1 MFLLTVQVLNS
12 QSLEEIERS
21 TVEVDNVLDRARASD
36 SDTEKERLATQ
47 TLNIARS
54 LRYDGGI
61 IRSSMLLGEVSARA
75 GKTEQALQYYLEAEA
90 KVISTGNRVAQ
101 LSIQT
106 ALGDLFFKEK
116 LYENARR
123 YYHEVLVLQ
132 PNDYRIKEKI
142 ADACLLN
149 MQFDSAEYFY
159 KTLIFKYK
167 EEGNN
172 GRLVQIYQKLANA
185 YDQKGDAGKS
195 LYYYLPIEDLVERFG
210 TSQERGLLY
219 NNLGRQYA
227 ALRDFPKALEYFQ
240 KAELQ
245 CVYIT
250 CDYPEVMFANMGIA
264 LHNTGDTKKGIEY
277 LLKAQAILAARGDK
291 AALANIEHLM
301 ATVYFSNNDLYNALT
316 HNNESIRFAKETK
329 QFTVLADAYRTAAD
343 LYHDLYDFE
352 KAFEFYREYLNILD
366 SVRLEEQSRLQR
378 LNQQRTL
385 LASAE
390 GQIKFLITRQNIK
403 DLELSQERF
412 ERERLEL
419 LNKNLELETR
429 RSEDEVLLLQ
439 KQKEVDQAQLREQTL
454 QALRARQELRLA
466 AQNFDA
472 EKQQRIIAELRQQEK
487 IDSAQGLAR
496 EREVELLRRDKDIS
510 QLELDKQASFQ
521 RFAYGVGISLT
532 VILGLLAVMWWF
544 ARRASR
550 RLKGQNKRIQIQNR
564 EIEEERRKSDV
575 LLRNILPDEVAEEL
589 KTRGYATPHNYESA
603 TVVFTDFVNF
613 TQLSTQLTPKQL
625 IDELDAC
632 FLAFDEI
639 CDRHGLEKIKTIG
652 DAYMCAGGLPIPNET
667 HPFDAVRAAL
677 DMCDW
682 LKTRNRDNPNA
693 IFRYMRIGIHTGP
706 VVAGVIG
713 KNKFAYDIWGDAVN
727 LASRLEA
734 LGEPNRINISEE
746 TAEAVKGQFKVS
758 YRGKKEVHNKGLV
771 GMYFVEAE

>member
-1 MFLLTVQVLNS
+1 MS
-12 QSLEEIERS
+12 GQSLEEIERS
-21 TVEVDNVLDRARASD
+21 TFDVDNILERARASD
-36 SDTEKERLATQ
+36 SDSERERLATQ
-47 TLNIARS
+47 TLTMARS

-61 IRSSMLLGEVSARA
+61 IRSSLLLGEVCARA

-90 KVISTGNRVAQ
+90 KILSTGNRAAQ
-101 LSIQT
+101 LAVQN
-106 ALGDLFFKEK
+106 ALGDLFFQEK
-116 LYENARR
+116 LYTNARR
-123 YYHEVLVLQ
+123 YYREVLLVQ
-132 PNDYRIKEKI
+132 PNDFRIKEKI
-142 ADACLLN
+142 ADACLLD
-149 MQFDSAEYFY
+149 MRFDSAEYFY
-159 KTLIFKYK
+159 KELIVKFK
-167 EEGNN
+167 EDGNN
-172 GRLVQIYQKLANA
+172 PRLVQIYQKLANA
-185 YDQKGDAGKS
+185 YDQNGDAGKS

-227 ALRDFPKALEYFQ
+227 ALRDFPKALEYFR

-245 CVYIT
+245 CIYIT
-250 CDYPEVMFANMGIA
+250 CEYPEVMFANMGIA
-264 LHNTGDTKKGIEY
+264 LHNTGDSKQGIEY
-277 LLKAQAILAARGDK
+277 LLKAQAILAARNDK
-291 AALANIEHLM
+291 AALANLEHLM
-301 ATVYFSNNDLYNALT
+301 ATVYFSSNDLYNAIS
-316 HNNESIRFAKETK
+316 HNNEAIRFARETK
-329 QFTVLADAYRTAAD
+329 QFTVLSNAYKTAAD

-352 KAFEFYREYLNILD
+352 KAFEFYREYLNIID

-385 LASAE
+385 LAAAE

-472 EKQQRIIAELRQQEK
+472 EKQQRVIAALRQQEK

-496 EREVELLRRDKDIS
+496 EREVELLRRDKDIAK
-510 QLELDKQASFQ
+510 LELDKQANFQ
-521 RFAYGVGISLT
+521 RFAYGLGSLLL
-532 VILGLLAVMWWF
+532 VILGLLGAGWLF
-544 ARRASR
+544 SRRASR
-550 RLKGQNKRIQIQNR
+550 RLKGQNRKIQAQNK

-603 TVVFTDFVNF
+603 TVLFTDFVNF
-613 TQLSTQLTPKQL
+613 TSLSTKLTPKEL
-625 IDELDAC
+625 IDELDTC

-639 CDRHGLEKIKTIG
+639 CERHGLEKIKTIG

-667 HPFDAVRAAL
+667 HAGDAVRAAL
-677 DMCDW
+677 DMCAW
-682 LKTRNRDNPNA
+682 LEKRNADNANA
-693 IFRYMRIGIHTGP
+693 VFRYMRVGIHTGP

-727 LASRLEA
+727 LAARLEE
-734 LGEPNRINISEE
+734 LGEPNRVNISAE
-746 TAEAVKGQFKVS
+746 TAKAVKGSFEIIH
-758 YRGKKEVHNKGLV
+758 RGEKEVHNKGLV
-771 GMYFVEAE
+771 NMYFVEPKKN

>member
-1 MFLLTVQVLNS
+1 
-12 QSLEEIERS
+12 
-21 TVEVDNVLDRARASD
+21 
-36 SDTEKERLATQ
+36 
-47 TLNIARS
+47 
-54 LRYDGGI
+54 
-61 IRSSMLLGEVSARA
+61 
-75 GKTEQALQYYLEAEA
+75 
-90 KVISTGNRVAQ
+90 
-101 LSIQT
+101 
-106 ALGDLFFKEK
+106 
-116 LYENARR
+116 
-123 YYHEVLVLQ
+123 LQ

>member
-1 MFLLTVQVLNS
+1 M
-12 QSLEEIERS
+12 
-21 TVEVDNVLDRARASD
+21 
-36 SDTEKERLATQ
+36 
-47 TLNIARS
+47 ARS

-61 IRSSMLLGEVSARA
+61 IRSSLLLGEVCARA

-90 KVISTGNRVAQ
+90 KILSTGNRAAQ
-101 LSIQT
+101 LAVQN
-106 ALGDLFFKEK
+106 ALGDLFFQEK
-116 LYENARR
+116 LYTNARR
-123 YYHEVLVLQ
+123 YYREVLLVQ
-132 PNDYRIKEKI
+132 PNDFRIKEKI
-142 ADACLLN
+142 ADACLLD
-149 MQFDSAEYFY
+149 MRFDSAEYFY
-159 KTLIFKYK
+159 KELIVKFK
-167 EEGNN
+167 EDGNN
-172 GRLVQIYQKLANA
+172 PRLVQIYQKLANA
-185 YDQKGDAGKS
+185 YDQNGDAGKS

-227 ALRDFPKALEYFQ
+227 ALRDFPKALEYFR

-245 CVYIT
+245 CIYIT
-250 CDYPEVMFANMGIA
+250 CEYPEVMFANMGIA
-264 LHNTGDTKKGIEY
+264 LHNTGDSKQGIEY
-277 LLKAQAILAARGDK
+277 LLKAQAILAARNDK
-291 AALANIEHLM
+291 AALANLEHLM
-301 ATVYFSNNDLYNALT
+301 ATVYFSSNDLYNAIS
-316 HNNESIRFAKETK
+316 HNNEAIRFARETK
-329 QFTVLADAYRTAAD
+329 QFTVLSSAYKTAAD

-352 KAFEFYREYLNILD
+352 KAFEFYREYLNIID

-385 LASAE
+385 LAAAE

-472 EKQQRIIAELRQQEK
+472 EKQQRVIAALRQQEK

-496 EREVELLRRDKDIS
+496 EREVELLRRDKDIAK
-510 QLELDKQASFQ
+510 LELDKQANFQ
-521 RFAYGVGISLT
+521 RFAYGLGSLLL
-532 VILGLLAVMWWF
+532 VILGLLGAGWLF
-544 ARRASR
+544 SRRASR
-550 RLKGQNKRIQIQNR
+550 RLKGQNRKIQAQNK

-603 TVVFTDFVNF
+603 TVLFTDFVNF
-613 TQLSTQLTPKQL
+613 TSLSTKLTPKEL
-625 IDELDAC
+625 IDELDTC

-639 CDRHGLEKIKTIG
+639 CERHGLEKIKTIG

-667 HPFDAVRAAL
+667 HAGDAVRAAL
-677 DMCDW
+677 DMCAW
-682 LKTRNRDNPNA
+682 LEKRNADNANA
-693 IFRYMRIGIHTGP
+693 VFRYMRVGIHTGP

-727 LASRLEA
+727 LAARLEE
-734 LGEPNRINISEE
+734 LGEPNRVNISAE
-746 TAEAVKGQFKVS
+746 TAKAVKGSFEIIH
-758 YRGKKEVHNKGLV
+758 RGEKEVHNKGLV
-771 GMYFVEAE
+771 NMYFVEPKKN